1 MSNSFRKLIGSR
13 SFYKMVLAIVI
24 PIIIQNAI
32 TNFVNL
38 LDNLMVGAIGTE
50 EMSGVAIANQLILV
64 FNLAIFGTI
73 SGAGIFSSQFH
84 GAGNDGGVR
93 TCFRYKVIVGAMVT
107 IIGILL
113 FLLFGKNLIALYL
126 TDTSDP
132 VRRQDTLNYAFE
144 YLRIMVIGLPAFMIT
159 QSYAGTLR
167 ETRETR
173 IPMAASII
181 AVAVNMTFNYLL
193 IFGKLFFPRLG
204 VAGAAIATVLSR
216 YVELAFIMIYT
227 HSHTERFRFARG
239 LYKTMRI
246 PMDMAITITK
256 KALPLLANELIWA
269 LGATTLVQIYSFRGL
284 DVVAATNISSTAW
297 NLFSTAFMSL
307 GNAAGIIVGIQL
319 GAGKIDTARDYCWKL
334 VAFSAATGIFFGAL
348 LLACSSAIPML
359 YNTSDAVRALSAK
372 MMRCVAVAMP
382 VHAIPHC
389 AYFIMRSGGKT
400 GITFVFDSV
409 FSWVVYVP
417 IAYLLTRFC
426 PSMDI
431 VWIYLCVQMA
441 DIIKSIFGIYLLKRG
456 TWLVNMVG
464 NEGAQEA

>member
-13 SFYKMVLAIVI
+13 SFYRMVLAIVI

-50 EMSGVAIANQLILV
+50 EMSGVAITNQLILV

-84 GAGNDGGVR
+84 GAENVEGVR
-93 TCFRYKVIVGAMVT
+93 TCFRYKIIVGAMVT
-107 IIGILL
+107 AISVLL
-113 FLLFGKNLIALYL
+113 FLFFGENLIALYL
-126 TDTSDP
+126 TDTSDLA
-132 VRRQDTLNYAFE
+132 RRQHTMNYAFE
-144 YLRIMVIGLPAFMIT
+144 YLRIMVIGLPAFTIT

-167 ETRETR
+167 ETGETR

-181 AVAVNMTFNYLL
+181 AVAVNMSFNYLL

-227 HSHTERFRFARG
+227 HSHTERFHFAKG
-239 LYKTMRI
+239 LYKTLRV
-246 PMDMAITITK
+246 PMDMTITITK

-334 VAFSAATGIFFGAL
+334 VAFSASTGIVFGSL
-348 LLACSSAIPML
+348 LLACSNAIPML
-359 YNTSDAVRALSAK
+359 YNTSDAVRTLSAK
-372 MMRCVAVAMP
+372 MICCVAVAMP

-400 GITFVFDSV
+400 GITFVFDSM
-409 FSWVVYVP
+409 FSWVIYVP
-417 IAYLLTRFC
+417 IAYLLTCFC

-456 TWLVNMVG
+456 AWLVNMVG
-464 NEGAQEA
+464 HEGAQEA

>member
-13 SFYKMVLAIVI
+13 SFYRMVLAIVI

-50 EMSGVAIANQLILV
+50 EMSGVAITNQLILV

-84 GAGNDGGVR
+84 GAENVEGVR
-93 TCFRYKVIVGAMVT
+93 TCFRYKIIVGAMVT
-107 IIGILL
+107 AISVLL
-113 FLLFGKNLIALYL
+113 FLFFGENLIALYL
-126 TDTSDP
+126 TDTSDLA
-132 VRRQDTLNYAFE
+132 RRQHTMNYAFE
-144 YLRIMVIGLPAFMIT
+144 YLRIMVIGLPAFTIT

-167 ETRETR
+167 ETGETR

-181 AVAVNMTFNYLL
+181 AVAVNMSFNYLL

-227 HSHTERFRFARG
+227 HSHTERFHFAKG
-239 LYKTMRI
+239 LYKTLRV
-246 PMDMAITITK
+246 PMDMTITITK

-334 VAFSAATGIFFGAL
+334 VAFSASTGIVFGSL
-348 LLACSSAIPML
+348 LLACSNAIPML
-359 YNTSDAVRALSAK
+359 YNTSDAVRTLSAK
-372 MMRCVAVAMP
+372 MICCVAVAMP

-409 FSWVVYVP
+409 FSWVIYVP
-417 IAYLLTRFC
+417 IAYLLTCFC

-441 DIIKSIFGIYLLKRG
+441 DIIKSVFGIYLLKRG
-456 TWLVNMVG
+456 AWLVNMVG
-464 NEGAQEA
+464 HDGAQEA

>member
-38 LDNLMVGAIGTE
+38 LDNLMVGAVGTE

-84 GAGNDGGVR
+84 GAGNVEGVR

-107 IIGILL
+107 AIGVLL
-113 FLLFGKNLIALYL
+113 FLLFGKSLIALYL
-126 TDTSDP
+126 PDTSDP

-144 YLRIMVIGLPAFMIT
+144 YLRIMVIGLPAFMLT

-173 IPMAASII
+173 IPMVAS
-181 AVAVNMTFNYLL
+181 

-216 YVELAFIMIYT
+216 YVELAFIMLYT
-227 HSHTERFRFARG
+227 HSHTERFHFAKG
-239 LYKTMRI
+239 LYKTLRV

-334 VAFSAATGIFFGAL
+334 VTFSAATGIFFGSL
-348 LLACSSAIPML
+348 LLACSNAIPML
-359 YNTSDAVRALSAK
+359 YNTSDAVRTLSAK

-409 FSWVVYVP
+409 FSWVIYVP
-417 IAYLLTRFC
+417 IAYLLTCFC

-441 DIIKSIFGIYLLKRG
+441 DIIKSVFGIYLLKRG
-456 TWLVNMVG
+456 TWLVNMVEH
-464 NEGAQEA
+464 EGAQEA